1 MGARHAGPS
10 LATYVTVWGQLL
22 PPGLRLSWR
31 RGMQRHR
38 GEGAVSSPF
47 LLLLLPPAQPISAAL
62 LCGFWGLLGWL
73 FSFFFCAVIFLRVH
87 VEHGAPDSQCC

>member
-1 MGARHAGPS
+1 
-10 LATYVTVWGQLL
+10 
-22 PPGLRLSWR
+22 
-31 RGMQRHR
+31 MQRHR

-73 FSFFFCAVIFLRVH
+73 FSFFFFLCCDIFKGTR
-87 VEHGAPDSQCC
+87 GARST